1 MNNPIIDEIRE
12 ARAAL
17 AEEHGYDLIRLNE
30 WAQRQTDARRRLAT
44 QPMAN
49 KALVPAAGAALSSQL
64 PVTRTRLPVSTIS
77 PAPTVGTA

>member
-17 AEEHGYDLIRLNE
+17 AAEHGYDLVRIND
-30 WAQRQTDARRRLAT
+30 WARQQTVARQARH

-49 KALVPAAGAALSSQL
+49 KGAAPELPHSASFSKGETAAGAA
-64 PVTRTRLPVSTIS
+64 
-77 PAPTVGTA
+77 G